1 MIFHEAL
8 VDIPKDLRCRNV
20 MHHAEPHGGVV
31 EGDRIDCCDPN
42 SGTLALALALALQ
55 LQGTQALQSVEP
67 AVDRHVSVRMLGG
80 RFLECGHP
88 L

>member
-1 MIFHEAL
+1 MIFHKAL
-8 VDIPKDLRCRNV
+8 VDIPKDLRGRNV

-31 EGDRIDCCDPN
+31 QGDRIDWCDPN
-42 SGTLALALALALQ
+42 SGTLALALQ

-67 AVDRHVSVRMLGG
+67 AVDRHVCVRMLGG
-80 RFLECGHP
+80 SFLECGHP